1 MHHGH
6 MEYFSRACGM
16 ISRNVDRIT
25 KHARAVHEG
34 NTHAEN
40 GRTVS
45 APLLVKK
52 TSTMDALN
60 LPLATNS
67 T

>member
-34 NTHAEN
+34 NTHAETAERFQP
-40 GRTVS
+40 GFVGEEDVHDGY
-45 APLLVKK
+45 LE
-52 TSTMDALN
+52 
-60 LPLATNS
+60 LAACN
-67 T
+67 